1 MSSDSVILQ
10 QFFEAMGIHGMTKF
24 PVVVD
29 DLCAGAAGLRDLSR
43 SADSD
48 PRHIMGCIDRLLQ
61 GIGPDYFQMLIEP
74 LGDVDDLWVS
84 YWCPQ
89 PAGVELHRAD
99 CPAGTTPLW
108 SNGTQTVFCRRS
120 QDKHGNAVYGF
131 AIHGG

>member
-1 MSSDSVILQ
+1 MSSDLEIVQDL
-10 QFFEAMGIHGMTKF
+10 FNAFGIHGTLQW
-24 PVVVD
+24 PVNMLEFVS
-29 DLCAGAAGLRDLSR
+29 AAEGLRDMGKDR
-43 SADSD
+43 ESD
-48 PRHIMGCIDRLLQ
+48 PRHIMQCIDRMYQ
-61 GIGPDYFQMLIEP
+61 SIGAPYFANLIDHP
-74 LGDVDDLWVS
+74 ADVDDVWVS